1 MIIKG
6 SLFQNKKI
14 QKMFENEKFTSKEL
28 KILWSGR
35 EIESRKIEGVKYIIR
50 DGKIIILETR

>member
-35 EIESRKIEGVKYIIR
+35 EIESRKLENVKYILKNA
-50 DGKIIILETR
+50 KIEILETR

>member
-1 MIIKG
+1 MILKG

-35 EIESRKIEGVKYIIR
+35 EIESRKLEGVKYILR
-50 DGKIIILETR
+50 NAKIEILETR

>member
-14 QKMFENEKFTSKEL
+14 QKMFENEKFTRIEL

-35 EIESRKIEGVKYIIR
+35 EIESRKLENVKYILR
-50 DGKIIILETR
+50 NAKIEILETR

>member
-6 SLFQNKKI
+6 NLFQNKKI
-14 QKMFENEKFTSKEL
+14 KKMFENEKFTSKEL

>member
-35 EIESRKIEGVKYIIR
+35 EIESRKLENVKYILR
-50 DGKIIILETR
+50 NGKIIILETR

>member
-35 EIESRKIEGVKYIIR
+35 EIESRKLEGVKYIIR
-50 DGKIIILETR
+50 DGKIIILEIR

>member
-35 EIESRKIEGVKYIIR
+35 EIESRKLEGVKYIIR

>member
-1 MIIKG
+1 MILKG

-35 EIESRKIEGVKYIIR
+35 EIESRKLENVKYILR
-50 DGKIIILETR
+50 NAKIEILETR

>member
-1 MIIKG
+1 MILKG

-35 EIESRKIEGVKYIIR
+35 EIESRKLENVKYILR
-50 DGKIIILETR
+50 NGKIIILETR

>member
-1 MIIKG
+1 MILKG

-35 EIESRKIEGVKYIIR
+35 EIESRKLENVKYILR
-50 DGKIIILETR
+50 NAKIIMLETR

>member
-1 MIIKG
+1 MILKG

-35 EIESRKIEGVKYIIR
+35 EIESRKLENVKYILR
-50 DGKIIILETR
+50 NAKIIILETR

>member
-35 EIESRKIEGVKYIIR
+35 EIESRKLENVLYILRNAKIE
-50 DGKIIILETR
+50 ILETR

>member
-35 EIESRKIEGVKYIIR
+35 EIESRKLENVRYILRNAKIE
-50 DGKIIILETR
+50 ILETR

>member
-1 MIIKG
+1 MILKG

-14 QKMFENEKFTSKEL
+14 KKMFENEKFTSKEL

-35 EIESRKIEGVKYIIR
+35 EIESRKLEGVKYILR
-50 DGKIIILETR
+50 NAKIEILETR